1 LQDLSVLKDVPSL
14 LSSSPDKVDLERL
27 RRDIP
32 KFLKNSRVINEE
44 QKEWW
49 QTFFEKA
56 DEMYGTPVASG
67 RVTWL
72 LDDLKLIKFGPVAR
86 AATHRVENSSVGDS
100 VVPVGVSN
108 EVIQLV
114 SAQHEE
120 IPQARNCC
128 MSSSLYHLLI
138 VFLLILI
145 GLYWSL

>member
-1 LQDLSVLKDVPSL
+1 MKDVPSL

-72 LDDLKLIKFGPVAR
+72 LDDLKLIKFGPVAT

-114 SAQHEE
+114 V
-120 IPQARNCC
+120 CVF
-128 MSSSLYHLLI
+128 MFSSLYHLLI